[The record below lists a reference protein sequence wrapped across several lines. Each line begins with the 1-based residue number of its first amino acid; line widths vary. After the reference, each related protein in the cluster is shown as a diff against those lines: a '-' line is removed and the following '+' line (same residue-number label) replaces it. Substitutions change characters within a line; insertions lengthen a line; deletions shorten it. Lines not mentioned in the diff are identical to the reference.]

1 MFVIKE
7 RGPKS
12 PRKLIKMLKEVEPAT
27 VGHFKHCGFI
37 DPSIRPVLNDVKVV
51 GPAVTVR
58 TPGADSTIVHKV
70 MELVEPGDVIV
81 IDRCGD
87 SIHACWGGMVTLAA
101 HLKGVAGAIVDGP
114 ATDINEIIEIG
125 FPLYSK
131 GVTAITTKFL
141 GIGGESNTVIHCGG
155 VAVHPGDLIVADTNG
170 IVVIR
175 PDEAQKVAEKAMAMQ
190 EGEKPQIEKLKRG
203 QSLPD
208 ITGANAIIAKKMN
221 ESS

>member
-7 RGPKS
+7 RGPNP
-12 PRKLIKMLKEVEPAT
+12 PRELIEMLKTVEPAT
-27 VGHFKHCGFI
+27 MGHFKHYGFI
-37 DPSIRPVLNDVKVV
+37 DPSIRPVLNDVKMV

-58 TPGADSTIVHKV
+58 TPGADSTIGHKV
-70 MELVEPGDVIV
+70 MDLVEPGDVIV

-87 SIHACWGGMVTLAA
+87 TIHACWGGMVTLAD

-114 ATDINEIIEIG
+114 ATDINEIIEIE

-141 GIGGESNTVIHCGG
+141 GIGGEINTVIHCGG
-155 VAVHPGDLIVADTNG
+155 VTVHPGDLIVADTDG
-170 IVVIR
+170 IVVLR
-175 PDEAQKVAEKAMAMQ
+175 PDEAQKVAEMAIAMQ
-190 EGEKPQIEKLKRG
+190 EREKLKQG
-203 QSLPD
+203 QSLPE
-208 ITGANAIIAKKMN
+208 ITGANVIIAKKMN